1 MTSNCILNF
10 VMEEFTSN
18 KLGLAYVGFLVRER
32 ESRQNYD
39 GIGEN
44 VFNICYIFEVLHV
57 F

>member
-44 VFNICYIFEVLHV
+44 VFNICYIYEVLHV